1 MNSRY
6 ITNNQIQFP
15 QSSCELPVSVN
26 AAVSTTAQVGT
37 RGIIISDG
45 SFSIP
50 FSYYILSHTSLLSSL
65 CLQTASLL
73 LLGLFLYYYETIV
86 MELS

>member
-37 RGIIISDG
+37 RGDYN
-45 SFSIP
+45 F
-50 FSYYILSHTSLLSSL
+50 
-65 CLQTASLL
+65 
-73 LLGLFLYYYETIV
+73 
-86 MELS
+86 